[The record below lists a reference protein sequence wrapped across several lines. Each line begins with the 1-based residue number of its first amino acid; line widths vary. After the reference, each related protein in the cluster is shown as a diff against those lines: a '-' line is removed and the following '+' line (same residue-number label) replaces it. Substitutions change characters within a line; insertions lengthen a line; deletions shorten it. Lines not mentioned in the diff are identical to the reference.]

1 MIKLLDLRQLE
12 TFATVVRNCS
22 FTDAAGQ
29 LNMTQAA
36 VSQHIKKLEANVGH
50 RLLERSPKFVTL
62 TPEGEI
68 LLPFAIKMLALEQ
81 ASLNKLAN
89 LEELRGKIRL
99 GVPEEIASCG
109 LPRLLAEFRR
119 LHPKVSLEVQVGLT
133 APQLERLDAR
143 ELDLVLGKHCGNVGK
158 GDSLWTGELRWAG
171 APGIVH
177 AERPIPLA
185 LFSEACVLRKATLLA
200 LEQAQL
206 PYEVV
211 FTSSS
216 FSGLRAAATAGFAIT
231 VLPSEMLEPG
241 LVLATSDTVLPPLP
255 DLSYR
260 LFIGYGG
267 SRQNAVM
274 ALSELIRNTG
284 RDGLIKS
291 RYASG
296 S

>member
-12 TFATVVRNCS
+12 TFATVVRKCS
-22 FTDAAGQ
+22 FTEAAGQ

-36 VSQHIKKLEANVGH
+36 VSQHIKKLEAQVGH

-62 TPEGEI
+62 TLEGEI

-81 ASLNKLAN
+81 ASLKKLAN
-89 LEELRGKIRL
+89 LKELRGRIRL

-119 LHPKVSLEVQVGLT
+119 LHPGVSLEVHVGLT
-133 APQLERLDAR
+133 APQLERLQAR

-158 GDSLWTGELRWAG
+158 EDSLWTGALRWAG
-171 APGIVH
+171 PPGIVH
-177 AERPIPLA
+177 TGRPIPLA
-185 LFSEACVLRKATLLA
+185 LFSEACVIRKATLLA
-200 LEQAQL
+200 LEKAKL

-231 VLPSEMLEPG
+231 VLPFEMLEPG
-241 LVLATSDTVLPPLP
+241 LLQGNRETVLPPLP

-260 LFIGYGG
+260 LYIGYGG
-267 SRQNAVM
+267 RRRSAVM
-274 ALSELIRNTG
+274 ALSELICNAG
-284 RDGLIKS
+284 RDGLIKN
-291 RYASG
+291 
-296 S
+296 